1 MKNMLS
7 RFILGLALIIGIAF
21 AGSLFRSNGGL
32 AVSGQGVMKKV
43 ENAVVDTSKTVYKT
57 TKKGAK
63 KGFRVGQRVGDRV
76 WTGTKWVGRNA
87 WKGGTWIAVK
97 TANGTR
103 WVYRKG
109 KRAVYGPP
117 RRIA

>member
-1 MKNMLS
+1 MKNTLS
-7 RFILGLALIIGIAF
+7 RFVLGLAFIVGITF
-21 AGSLFRSNGGL
+21 AGSIFDSHGGL
-32 AVSGQGVMKKV
+32 TVSGQNVMKKV
-43 ENAVVDTSKTVYKT
+43 EDAVVDTSKTVYKT
-57 TKKGAK
+57 TKKGVR
-63 KGFRVGQRVGDRV
+63 KGVRVGHQVGDRV

-87 WKGGTWIAVK
+87 WRGGTWVAVK

-117 RRIA
+117 RRIP